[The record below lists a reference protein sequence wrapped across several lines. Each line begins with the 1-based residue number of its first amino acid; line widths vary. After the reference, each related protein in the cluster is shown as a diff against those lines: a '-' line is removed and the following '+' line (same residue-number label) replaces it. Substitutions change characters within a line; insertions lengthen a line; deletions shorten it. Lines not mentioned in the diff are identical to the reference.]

1 MDESDVRVR
10 LGAERQAT
18 IARIEEMSVD
28 FDGIVESSV
37 NANID
42 DEHDPEGATVAFERA
57 QVFALLT
64 QARAHLDEIDLAL
77 TRLSAGKYSVCE
89 RCGGEIASE
98 RLAARP
104 AAHTCFEC
112 ATSSPTSSTATAR
125 SRIPKI
131 VP

>member
-1 MDESDVRVR
+1 MDESSVGER

-28 FDGIVESSV
+28 FDGIVEASV

-57 QVFALLT
+57 QVLALLT
-64 QARAHLDEIDLAL
+64 QARAHLDELDAALA
-77 TRLSAGKYSVCE
+77 RLAAGTYSVCE

-104 AAHTCFEC
+104 ATHACFAC
-112 ATSSPTSSTATAR
+112 AASSPGSTALGR
-125 SRIPKI
+125 SRTSKI